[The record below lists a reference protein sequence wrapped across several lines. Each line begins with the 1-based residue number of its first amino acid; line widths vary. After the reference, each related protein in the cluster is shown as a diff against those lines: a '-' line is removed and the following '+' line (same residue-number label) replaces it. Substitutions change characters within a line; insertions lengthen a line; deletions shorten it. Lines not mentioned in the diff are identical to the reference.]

1 MDFSALGEFVYP
13 VALLIKALR
22 GVFLSLK
29 AFLDYCPV
37 FLNFSSFCK
46 LK

>member
-1 MDFSALGEFVYP
+1 MDFSALGELVYP
-13 VALLIKALR
+13 GALKIKALG
-22 GVFLSLK
+22 GVLLSLK

>member
-1 MDFSALGEFVYP
+1 MDFSALDELSFP
-13 VALLIKALR
+13 ALDDIKALR

-29 AFLDYCPV
+29 AFLVGCPV

>member
-1 MDFSALGEFVYP
+1 MDFSALGEFVYLG
-13 VALLIKALR
+13 AILIKALG

-29 AFLDYCPV
+29 AFLVYCPV
-37 FLNFSSFCK
+37 FLIFSSFCK

>member
-1 MDFSALGEFVYP
+1 MDFSALDEFVYP
-13 VALLIKALR
+13 GALLIIALR

-29 AFLDYCPV
+29 AFLVYCPV

>member
-1 MDFSALGEFVYP
+1 MDFSALGELVYP
-13 VALLIKALR
+13 DAFLIKALR

-29 AFLDYCPV
+29 AFLVDCPV

>member
-1 MDFSALGEFVYP
+1 MDFSALGEFSIQMFSW
-13 VALLIKALR
+13 IKALR

-29 AFLDYCPV
+29 AFLVDCPV

>member
-1 MDFSALGEFVYP
+1 MDFSALGEFVYLG
-13 VALLIKALR
+13 ALLIKALR

-29 AFLDYCPV
+29 AFLVDCPV